1 MSAEDAEISWRRT
14 FMRRLIDEH
23 GWDLE
28 SAKACADAAEWLR
41 DENPEDSADEENY
54 LHRFDAGDGDVS

>member
-23 GWDLE
+23 NSGMRDHATALWMLLMFE
-28 SAKACADAAEWLR
+28 AFLRLNERAA
-41 DENPEDSADEENY
+41 P
-54 LHRFDAGDGDVS
+54 HG